1 MRLFPFL
8 FLFLLTS
15 ELIFSQT
22 YQWTNVFNPITINTV
37 QVEDVATDGSGN
49 IYVAGYCNS
58 SFDMDPGPGTAFSTW
73 ANYKINIFFAKYSPS
88 GSFIWGK
95 SLFSLSSNRA
105 HSIEVDTAG
114 NLYLGGRFWDSLDVD
129 PGPGVTKIISPS
141 SNEGFIAKYDP
152 SGDFQWVIPLGNFTG
167 NNAGG
172 ATTEDIH
179 FDEKRKELYV
189 AGGFYSTIDFDPGPG
204 VYNLTSHGNKDCF
217 FAKYSENGQFI
228 WAKGIGSGN
237 NDACNGIAIDDTNNV
252 FITGSYAGSCDFDP
266 GPGTFIK
273 GFQNTDCFVEKLD
286 SAGNFKWM
294 KRIQG
299 TGNEIGKRIELDK
312 KGNIYVG
319 GIFSGTMDA
328 DPGTGTYNQTAQG
341 TLDPFLLRLDK
352 AGNFVWAARIGGNNQ
367 DLLYGMTMD
376 DSAHI
381 FISGEF
387 RSVADFDPGPG
398 VQNLTANGQDIF
410 IAKYD
415 SSRNLIGAWALGGP
429 GQNYSY
435 DCAVDK
441 NGNLYTVG
449 SASKTIDFDPGPG
462 IDTASGHSTLGYI
475 HKMGLFAPCA
485 ILAIDSVH
493 GDTNLCPSD
502 SVELVA
508 SGGALF
514 QWTYN
519 SIPISSA
526 TGSSYFANQTGFYQV
541 IVSNGGCTDTSAGIS
556 IVSQPVSPTWADFVG
571 TSQSGDTLFEI
582 TSSNGWGSKAAA
594 SAQVLQPNQNGG
606 LAHVVHENK
615 GVYYIGLSWDNP
627 SDPSQLT
634 IDHAFYVNKSQLRVR
649 EAIGT
654 DLVVGSVGPGDTLE
668 IVRVGTTLNWLKNGS
683 VVYTKAVD
691 NSKSLRADA
700 SLFKKDSY
708 LTNVWLTFCSTSLPL
723 SVSGMVGHND
733 CANGPSGYVSLSVSG
748 GTPPVNYSWSNG
760 ASTANNTSLE
770 GGTYSVTVTDNAG
783 GTAMASF
790 VVLNRI
796 SWTDQVGAAGSV
808 DTLSR
813 TLPNSSWG
821 TSGARSIQVLGS
833 NADGYFMHL
842 VNRLDRFYVIGLSD
856 QNTDES
862 QTTIDYAFYNSKG
875 TLRIKEESGFDGS
888 FGAIT
893 LGDTLKIERVGST
906 IKYWQNSTLIRS
918 TSTNPAWSLMVDASL
933 YSKGT
938 VIYDIYSSF
947 CTDSIAPDSFYAT
960 LVSLDH
966 EDCFVSNGAAEVT
979 GNGGVPPYSYLWS
992 SAETTAAI
1000 SGKAPGLYTCT
1011 VSDQNGMNQVISV
1024 EILSKIVW
1032 EGFIG
1037 SSAQGDTLMNINS
1050 SNGWGTSGARS
1061 DNKALNGSDGKVVHV
1076 VNSVSKNYYL
1086 GLSDADPDASQFTI
1100 DYAFYNNKGN
1110 LYIREEKTGFFQ
1122 NYGTV
1127 AVGDTLVVERRIS
1140 SMYWYQ
1146 NGNLLRSIGIS
1157 PTETLRVDVSMFSTG
1172 TEIFDTWVDFCDTV
1186 PGQKS
1191 GLSGNGSSLAA
1202 QGSQLLIYP
1211 NPAKGQINLQ
1221 YPDSSPSEYQFTL
1234 LDLQGRRLQS
1244 WAGKPASLEFRGVAS
1259 GMYLLR
1265 IEGEGFRQEEK
1276 LMVD

>member
-1 MRLFPFL
+1 MKKFILNLLPLVFLVQLAFAQNFDKKINLSQGSKTCALLSSGTRIVGFTNTTPYGSKLVAINPNGDTLWTKEHGYYNGTAIDIVRRGPNDQILVVGLTGYSGTYPSYYPFIAIL
-8 FLFLLTS
+8 DS
-15 ELIFSQT
+15 
-22 YQWTNVFNPITINTV
+22 
-37 QVEDVATDGSGN
+37 SGN
-49 IYVAGYCNS
+49 IL
-58 SFDMDPGPGTAFSTW
+58 
-73 ANYKINIFFAKYSPS
+73 NYKHFQSSSVTQTTRNYDAWFAADGTIFWTGWYKDIFSGGVSYYEWHVPLIAKFNSNLTLAWSRQY
-88 GSFIWGK
+88 GNHND
-95 SLFSLSSNRA
+95 SNRKKGYA
-105 HSIEVDTAG
+105 YEMELAPDG
-114 NLYLGGRFWDSLDVD
+114 NPVVWGTYDRYST
-129 PGPGVTKIISPS
+129 PGKYFLTKI
-141 SNEGFIAKYDP
+141 NKT
-152 SGDFQWVIPLGNFTG
+152 TG
-167 NNAGG
+167 S
-172 ATTEDIH
+172 
-179 FDEKRKELYV
+179 V
-189 AGGFYSTIDFDPGPG
+189 
-204 VYNLTSHGNKDCF
+204 
-217 FAKYSENGQFI
+217 I
-228 WAKGIGSGN
+228 WAKDWPFVYTYNPTGLAIAPNGDIFAVQESNEASLGTCIKVHKFSDAGTHIWSKDLGSTSSNTFAQFATISSSGELL
-237 NDACNGIAIDDTNNV
+237 
-252 FITGSYAGSCDFDP
+252 ITGFAGVNLAYEVLL
-266 GPGTFIK
+266 IK
-273 GFQNTDCFVEKLD
+273 SNTDLT
-286 SAGNFKWM
+286 NP
-294 KRIQG
+294 
-299 TGNEIGKRIELDK
+299 TGYR
-312 KGNIYVG
+312 
-319 GIFSGTMDA
+319 
-328 DPGTGTYNQTAQG
+328 
-341 TLDPFLLRLDK
+341 
-352 AGNFVWAARIGGNNQ
+352 
-367 DLLYGMTMD
+367 
-376 DSAHI
+376 
-381 FISGEF
+381 
-387 RSVADFDPGPG
+387 
-398 VQNLTANGQDIF
+398 
-410 IAKYD
+410 
-415 SSRNLIGAWALGGP
+415 
-429 GQNYSY
+429 YS
-435 DCAVDK
+435 
-441 NGNLYTVG
+441 G
-449 SASKTIDFDPGPG
+449 SASAYTGMEMVED
-462 IDTASGHSTLGYI
+462 ASGKLFLSMKNNTEGQILQIANNGNSQCGSSPLAMTALTDATVAPVTGTTTTSSIAGLSFITQNPTAAKLTYTDTVYCYFGPACQVTAHDSLNGSSTI
-475 HKMGLFAPCA
+475 
-485 ILAIDSVH
+485 
-493 GDTNLCPSD
+493 CPTD
-502 SVELVA
+502 SVELIA
-508 SGGALF
+508 SGGTLF
-514 QWTYN
+514 QWMMNGMNIPGAN
-519 SIPISSA
+519 SASYYASA
-526 TGSSYFANQTGFYQV
+526 TGFYQA
-541 IVSNGGCTDTSAGIS
+541 IVGDGSCSDTSAGIS
-556 IVSQPVSPTWADFVG
+556 IVSQPVTPTWADFVG

-594 SAQVLQPNQNGG
+594 SAQVLQPNQEGG

-654 DLVVGSVGPGDTLE
+654 DLVVGSVAPGDTLQ
-668 IVRVGTTLNWLKNGS
+668 IVRVGSSLNWLKNGS

-723 SVSGMVGHND
+723 SVSGSVEHND
-733 CANGPSGYVSLSVSG
+733 CANGPMGSINLAVSG
-748 GTPPVNYSWSNG
+748 GTPPFNYSWSNG

-821 TSGARSIQVLGS
+821 TSGARSVQVLGA

-888 FGAIT
+888 FGAIS

-918 TSTNPAWSLMVDASL
+918 TSTNPTWSLMVDASL

-947 CTDSIAPDSFYAT
+947 CTDSIAPDSFYASI
-960 LVSLDH
+960 VSVQA
-966 EDCFVSNGAAEVT
+966 EDCFLSNGAAEVT
-979 GNGGVPPYSYLWS
+979 GNGGIPPYSYLWS

-1037 SSAQGDTLMNINS
+1037 SAANGDTLYNSNS

-1076 VNSVSKNYYL
+1076 VNSVSKNYYI
-1086 GLSDADPDASQFTI
+1086 GLSDSDPDASQFTI

-1127 AVGDTLVVERRIS
+1127 AAGDTLVVERRIS

-1157 PTETLRVDVSMFSTG
+1157 PTETLRVDVSMFSVG
-1172 TEIFDTWVDFCDTV
+1172 TEIYDTWVDFCDTV

-1191 GLSGNGSSLAA
+1191 DQSENGSSLAA
-1202 QGSQLLIYP
+1202 HGSELILFP
-1211 NPAKGQINLQ
+1211 NPTSGLLTLEAGNELIGQKGEIISLPGRTILTFNFTENQLQ
-1221 YPDSSPSEYQFTL
+1221 LDCSL
-1234 LDLQGRRLQS
+1234 L
-1244 WAGKPASLEFRGVAS
+1244 PA
-1259 GMYLLR
+1259 GMYLVRVGNQTLR
-1265 IEGEGFRQEEK
+1265 FIRE
-1276 LMVD
+1276 